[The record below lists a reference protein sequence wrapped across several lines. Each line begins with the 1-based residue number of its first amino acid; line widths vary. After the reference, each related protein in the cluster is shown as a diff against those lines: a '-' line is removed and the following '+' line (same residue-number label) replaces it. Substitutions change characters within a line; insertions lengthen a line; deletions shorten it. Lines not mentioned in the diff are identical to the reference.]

1 MSKRNRTPFTLKCKA
16 KEAPA
21 LKKYRADVLNFSK
34 SADDPEKHNAFLKKD
49 ATFSRKQKRKEERKL
64 KKARRHAFR
73 CGKQVF
79 TQWKCNSCSN
89 RLTHI
94 SFSHSLVLFRELF
107 NQNVRQT
114 IDLHD

>member
-34 SADDPEKHNAFLKKD
+34 STDDPEKHNAFLKKD
-49 ATFSRKQKRKEERKL
+49 TTFSRKQKRKEERKL

-89 RLTHI
+89 RVTLI
-94 SFSHSLVLFRELF
+94 SFSHSLLMLVQRAFSSM
-107 NQNVRQT
+107 QT
-114 IDLHD
+114 MDLQD